1 MMEEQQ
7 TAPKTPF
14 YGLFNDSFPPIMDG
28 VAVCVENYANW
39 MWHKTHSCCVV
50 TPNVPS
56 YNYSKFPYPVYRYN
70 SLPVPTRHPYRIGV
84 PEMDLIL
91 DYKLDSISF
100 DLVHAHSPFAS
111 GNLALKIAKREGIP
125 IIATFH
131 SKYRDDFARS
141 ISDPKIVDMIIKGI
155 IRYYQSVDQVWIP
168 QAAVEDTIREYGYKG
183 PLVVMDNGSDLV
195 VGPDGEKVRA
205 EAREH
210 LGLKPEDNVLL
221 FVGQHIWQK
230 NTKLIIDSL
239 GELKD
244 LKWKMIF
251 VGTGYAAEDMKKMV
265 KELGI
270 DDRCTFAGQVL
281 DRSMMRDYYACADLF
296 LFPSIYDNAPLVVR
310 EAAALQTPALMAA
323 GSDAADIAVDGFNGF
338 LSKPETAEYASHIRA
353 LLADKS
359 VVRTVGINA
368 CHTLVRSW
376 SDIVD
381 EVLDR
386 YKHLIEAKKKK

>member
-1 MMEEQQ
+1 MMEEKQ
-7 TAPKTPF
+7 TAAESPF

-28 VAVCVENYANW
+28 VAVCVENYALW
-39 MWHKTHSCCVV
+39 MWQKTHSCCVV
-50 TPNVPS
+50 TANVPA
-56 YNYSKFPYPVYRYN
+56 YDYTKFPYPVYRYN
-70 SLPVPTRHPYRIGV
+70 SFTVPTRRPYRIGV
-84 PEMDLIL
+84 PWMDWVF
-91 DYKLDSISF
+91 DYKIDSVSF

-111 GNLALKIAKREGIP
+111 GNLALKIARREGIP
-125 IIATFH
+125 IVATFH

-141 ISDPKIVDMIIKGI
+141 ISDPQIVDVIIKNI
-155 IRYYQSVDQVWIP
+155 IRYYNSVDQVWIP

-195 VGPDGEKVRA
+195 VRPEAEKVRA
-205 EAREH
+205 AAREN

-230 NTKLIIDSL
+230 NTKLIIESL
-239 GELKD
+239 GLLKD
-244 LKWKMIF
+244 IQWKMIF

-265 KELGI
+265 KDLGI

-281 DRSMMRDYYACADLF
+281 DRSKMRDYYACSDLF

-310 EAAALQTPALMAA
+310 EAAALQTPALMSE

-338 LSKPETAEYASHIRA
+338 LSKPEATEYASHIRA

-359 VVRTVGINA
+359 VIRKVGVNA
-368 CHTLVRSW
+368 CNTLVRSW
-376 SDIVD
+376 SEIVD